1 MTEERRSADGPLGK
15 GLLVAL
21 EDHPDGAGVSQ
32 LAREVE
38 VGGRKRAHGGSLRR
52 RSRRGRRS

>member
-15 GLLVAL
+15 GLCLLMAL

-38 VGGRKRAHGGSLRR
+38 VRLC
-52 RSRRGRRS
+52 